1 MQYIYYLFLFTIQ
14 VKVSISKL
22 ISVIEVNRHGARNAK
37 NFPSEPLQRLFGVNM
52 KITHNGF
59 RQHQLLGN
67 YMYDR
72 YINAGFINKE
82 YRADEFEIISSPT
95 QRTLFSAD
103 GFLTGLFPGY
113 VIKAVYQDP
122 SMNIISDDIIPIP
135 NFPTII
141 KEIPLKVMSWRE
153 KQIFNDPWGCKLNGK
168 KLRKMSVN
176 NTEFPDIF
184 PISREDIIFSAR
196 YLREFFNHSE
206 SQNTIIEPETFVN
219 EIKKHSIPYFYHL
232 GVSMEKVLPKKVS
245 DSIKKMNIN
254 NWYNARIR
262 DSKLLKLGP
271 SAFFNLIKRTFN
283 RAIINNTLQKNDKS
297 FPKYTVFSFH
307 DRAIINLISNI
318 LNEKDLQ
325 QMIANSINNSNYYNF
340 LVPPFAS
347 SLLFELH
354 YSQQKQNYYVL
365 RIYNGKVINYPL
377 RNCKQIGTDGK
388 IPIEVFQQF
397 LGNRIDKDYKHLICV
412 EKIKD
417 EHNNNNSIAK
427 IQKNQLIVFSNFQL
441 L

>member
-1 MQYIYYLFLFTIQ
+1 
-14 VKVSISKL
+14 
-22 ISVIEVNRHGARNAK
+22 
-37 NFPSEPLQRLFGVNM
+37 M

-72 YINAGFINKE
+72 YINAGFISKE

-122 SMNIISDDIIPIP
+122 SMNIISDDTIPIP
-135 NFPTII
+135 NIQTII

-206 SQNTIIEPETFVN
+206 SQN
-219 EIKKHSIPYFYHL
+219 
-232 GVSMEKVLPKKVS
+232 
-245 DSIKKMNIN
+245 
-254 NWYNARIR
+254 
-262 DSKLLKLGP
+262 P
-271 SAFFNLIKRTFN
+271 SL
-283 RAIINNTLQKNDKS
+283 
-297 FPKYTVFSFH
+297 
-307 DRAIINLISNI
+307 
-318 LNEKDLQ
+318 
-325 QMIANSINNSNYYNF
+325 
-340 LVPPFAS
+340 
-347 SLLFELH
+347 
-354 YSQQKQNYYVL
+354 SQ
-365 RIYNGKVINYPL
+365 
-377 RNCKQIGTDGK
+377 
-388 IPIEVFQQF
+388 
-397 LGNRIDKDYKHLICV
+397 KHLLM
-412 EKIKD
+412 KLK
-417 EHNNNNSIAK
+417 SIVYHIFIIWEYQWK
-427 IQKNQLIVFSNFQL
+427 KSYQKKFLIQSKR
-441 L
+441 